1 MPHLVQMDKKYRNK
15 GLTLI
20 GADVQG
26 TSEDGIKEFAKQHK
40 VEFALTKGTS
50 TPSDLRGIPHMVVFG
65 PSGEKVFAGHPSSP
79 DAEKAIKDALKD
91 VAEDALAAPGGGGEP
106 DGGGFGLASRKADL
120 IAERAWTNSKGQ
132 TMTAALVSLEGNTAT
147 FRLKNGTSVPYDI
160 ANLSEADQAA
170 IREAAA
176 PAAEKEE

>member
-1 MPHLVQMDKKYRNK
+1 MDKKYRSK

-26 TSEDGIKEFAKQHK
+26 TSEDGINEFAKEHK
-40 VEFALTKGTS
+40 IEFPLTKGTT
-50 TPSDLRGIPHMVVFG
+50 TPPSLRGIPHMVVFN
-65 PSGEKVFAGHPSSP
+65 PTGEQVFSGHPSSP
-79 DAEKAIKDALKD
+79 EAEKAIKDALKE
-91 VAEDALAAPGGGGEP
+91 VGEDALAAAGGDGEP
-106 DGGGFGLASRKADL
+106 GDGGFGLSSRKADL

-132 TMTAALVSLEGNTAT
+132 TMTAALVSLTGNTAT
-147 FRLKNGTSVPYDI
+147 FKLTDGRSVPYDI
-160 ANLSEADQAA
+160 SNLSEADQAT